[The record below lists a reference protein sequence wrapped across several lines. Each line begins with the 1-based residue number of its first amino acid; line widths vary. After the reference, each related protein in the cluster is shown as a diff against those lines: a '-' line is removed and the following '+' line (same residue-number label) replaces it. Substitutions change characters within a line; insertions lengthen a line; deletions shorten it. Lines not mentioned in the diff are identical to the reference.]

1 MAVRPRTANRRR
13 AVSIRK
19 GNAVPYWQLFY
30 HFVWAT
36 KGREPLLTAEV
47 ESFIYNALRTKAA
60 GLGAVVFALNG
71 IADHT
76 HLVASV
82 PPSLALAKFVGQIK
96 AVASVK
102 FNQSGLSKTHF
113 AWQEEYA
120 AFSFDGKR
128 LPYYVAYVEKQKEHH
143 AAGTVFPVLER
154 LGDGG
159 VRMVREDMLPY
170 GSDDAAPDVGEWG
183 GLPGDLPE

>member
-1 MAVRPRTANRRR
+1 M
-13 AVSIRK
+13 
-19 GNAVPYWQLFY
+19 PYWQLFY

-36 KGREPLLTAEV
+36 KGREPLLTPEV
-47 ESFIYNALRTKAA
+47 EAFVYNALRAKAA

-71 IADHT
+71 VADHT

-82 PPSLALAKFVGQIK
+82 PPSLAVATFVGQVK

-102 FNQSGLSKTHF
+102 LNQSGISTVRF
-113 AWQEEYA
+113 AWQEAYG

-143 AAGTVFPVLER
+143 AAGSVFPVLER
-154 LGDGG
+154 LGEEG
-159 VRMVREDMLPY
+159 VRLVREDTPTY
-170 GSDDAAPDVGEWG
+170 GNDVVMPDVEEWG
-183 GLPGDLPE
+183 DLPGDLPG